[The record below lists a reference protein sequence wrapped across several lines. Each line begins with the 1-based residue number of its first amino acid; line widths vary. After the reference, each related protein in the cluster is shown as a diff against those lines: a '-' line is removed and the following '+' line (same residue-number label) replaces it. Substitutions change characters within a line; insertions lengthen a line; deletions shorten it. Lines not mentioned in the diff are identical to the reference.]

1 MRREFKMTLK
11 FTFAAIEAG
20 DQDTEIYVNVFQKLS
35 QDDFNE
41 IEDAI
46 SSYIEDHVFLDFTQ
60 MIFDIL
66 SSFDY
71 SFEIL
76 GVDHEFVI

>member
-1 MRREFKMTLK
+1 MTLK

-46 SSYIEDHVFLDFTQ
+46 SSYIEDHISLDFTQ
-60 MIFDIL
+60 MIFDVL

-71 SFEIL
+71 GFEIL

>member
-1 MRREFKMTLK
+1 MTLK

-46 SSYIEDHVFLDFTQ
+46 SSYIEDHISLDFTQ
-60 MIFDIL
+60 MIFDVL

-76 GVDHEFVI
+76 GVDYEFVI